1 MQRPSPRYADLRHPL
16 GLKTR
21 VLTASD
27 DQLIVHAEAPVG
39 ELARGP
45 TSAYGG
51 VKRLLWHDHQPPYEE
66 MEVEN
71 ESIAD
76 TARTADAQEGI
87 AAFLAK
93 RLPQSTRVRD
103 SA

>member
-1 MQRPSPRYADLRHPL
+1 VVP
-16 GLKTR
+16 
-21 VLTASD
+21 D

-93 RLPQSTRVRD
+93 RLPQSTPVRD